1 LVEAATHK
9 EVVAIIRDRSTLALK
24 IRSGGL
30 LPVKEARSH
39 PVHWQIV
46 QVSTCCTHPVHWQI
60 VQAGLIKLTQS
71 IITAQKS

>member
-1 LVEAATHK
+1 MCGLLVEAATHK

-30 LPVKEARSH
+30 LPVKEARTH

-60 VQAGLIKLTQS
+60 VQVS
-71 IITAQKS
+71 YS